1 MIRTLA
7 PSADSGNHPTR
18 FRGMLRDTSGPRGPG
33 NTGMASVAPGGV
45 GRERASLPE
54 LTRTCR
60 TPGAV
65 RMLIKVFLAAAGHVV
80 DDQPGAT
87 LEADAAL
94 VGHPQLARP
103 AIGTPR
109 CARLH
114 TRPAFSG
121 QSPRRRTG
129 RALYGNVTRK
139 DGLVEQSNFHDYRPL
154 RIGEMPEIKVF
165 IVPSGE
171 KPTGVGELGVPVIAP
186 AVGNALVQLGRP
198 RSTLSL
204 PFHRPGTRGV
214 EENDRPDRE

>member
-1 MIRTLA
+1 MR
-7 PSADSGNHPTR
+7 
-18 FRGMLRDTSGPRGPG
+18 
-33 NTGMASVAPGGV
+33 
-45 GRERASLPE
+45 
-54 LTRTCR
+54 
-60 TPGAV
+60 
-65 RMLIKVFLAAAGHVV
+65 IKVFLAAAGHVV

-94 VGHPQLARP
+94 VGPPPQLARP

-109 CARLH
+109 CARPH

-129 RALYGNVTRK
+129 RALYGNVTLK
-139 DGLVEQSNFHDYRPL
+139 GGLVEQSNFHDYRPL

-204 PFHRPGTRGV
+204 PFHRPGARGV